1 MLLGRAHERQQ
12 IERAL
17 AGARSGT
24 SATLALVGE
33 PGIGKTALLSYAA
46 EHATGMQLLRARGIE
61 SEAQIP
67 FGSLLE
73 LIRPALMMLDKIP
86 APQAAALEGAL
97 ALRPR
102 AGHDRFAV
110 GAATL
115 SLLAAYADL
124 APVAVLVDDA
134 HWLDGS
140 SAQALLFAIRRLVAD
155 PIAVFVAVR
164 EGEPSLLDGAD
175 LLALRI
181 GGLTSDEAAML
192 VPGLAPEAA
201 RRLHG
206 ATAGNPLALLELA
219 PDASDMAFAPDG
231 APVLVSARISR
242 AFLRRADLLDQAT
255 RQALVLSATSDA
267 GDLPTLERAAG
278 RLGIDLSALA
288 AAESAGLVALHPGQ
302 VEFRH
307 PLARSAIYAD
317 APASQRREAHRALA
331 AALPDRDI
339 DRRAWHLA
347 AAAAGTD
354 ETASAAL
361 EQAGA
366 RSRDRSANATAT
378 AAFERA
384 GRLTADGERRARL
397 LREAAGAGWLAGFT
411 DRAVALLEEA
421 RDATSDPV
429 TLVEIDQLAGHIAT
443 RCGPVMRGHAILTAA
458 AGRADP
464 ERAVAMLAEAALACF
479 LAGNPVEMLSVAG
492 RSQSV
497 LPADP
502 SPRARFLAGM
512 TAGMARIIGGDAA
525 AGAEAVHEAVTL
537 AERSADL
544 RGDLQLIPWLTL
556 GPLFLRQTG
565 AGRPLLEHALRTARA
580 HAAVGALPFVLNLIA
595 RDQAATDRWAVAG
608 ATYQEAID
616 LARESGQQ
624 TELAFG
630 LAGFAWLQA
639 RRGREQECRACAAE
653 ALSRCRE
660 LGTRL
665 YEIWATAALGELELG
680 LGDAAK
686 AAGHF
691 EHQQQLLRE
700 CAITDADLWPAAELT
715 DAYIRLGLD
724 DQAQQEAAEYLAAAS
739 AKNQPW
745 PLARALRCQGL
756 LAPETGFSEYFE
768 QALRLHGQTPDVFE
782 AARTRLAYGER
793 LRRARNRIRARE
805 QLRAAVDAFERL
817 DARPWADRARAEL
830 AATGETRRRRD
841 PSTIDE
847 LTPQELQIALLLT
860 AGKTTRET
868 AAALFLSPKTVEY
881 HLRHVY
887 QKLGIHSREQL
898 AQTLATQTP
907 PESEQ
912 ASPRSALM

>member
-1 MLLGRAHERQQ
+1 MLLGRAHERRQ
-12 IERAL
+12 IEQAL

-24 SATLALVGE
+24 SAALALAGE

-46 EHATGMQLLRARGIE
+46 EHATGMRLLRARGIE

-73 LIRPALMMLDKIP
+73 LIRPALMMLDNIP

-97 ALRPR
+97 ALRPG

-124 APVAVLVDDA
+124 TPVAVLVDDA
-134 HWLDGS
+134 QWLDGS

-175 LLALRI
+175 LPALRI

-201 RRLHG
+201 RRLHE

-219 PDASDMAFAPDG
+219 PDAPDMALAPGG

-267 GDLPTLERAAG
+267 GDLPTLERAAA
-278 RLGIDLSALA
+278 RLGIDISALA

-347 AAAAGTD
+347 AAAVGTD

-384 GRLTADGERRARL
+384 GRLTADDERRARL
-397 LREAAGAGWLAGFT
+397 LRKAAEAGWLAGFT
-411 DRAVALLEEA
+411 DRASTLLDEA
-421 RDATSDPV
+421 GDATCDPA
-429 TLVEIDQLAGHIAT
+429 TLVEIDQLTGHIAT

-464 ERAVAMLAEAALACF
+464 ERAVAMLAEAAVACF
-479 LAGNPVEMLSVAG
+479 LAGNPVEMLSVAD
-492 RSQSV
+492 RAQSV

-525 AGAEAVHEAVTL
+525 AGAEAVHE
-537 AERSADL
+537 
-544 RGDLQLIPWLTL
+544 
-556 GPLFLRQTG
+556 
-565 AGRPLLEHALRTARA
+565 
-580 HAAVGALPFVLNLIA
+580 
-595 RDQAATDRWAVAG
+595 
-608 ATYQEAID
+608 
-616 LARESGQQ
+616 
-624 TELAFG
+624 
-630 LAGFAWLQA
+630 
-639 RRGREQECRACAAE
+639 
-653 ALSRCRE
+653 
-660 LGTRL
+660 
-665 YEIWATAALGELELG
+665 
-680 LGDAAK
+680 
-686 AAGHF
+686 
-691 EHQQQLLRE
+691 
-700 CAITDADLWPAAELT
+700 
-715 DAYIRLGLD
+715 
-724 DQAQQEAAEYLAAAS
+724 
-739 AKNQPW
+739 
-745 PLARALRCQGL
+745 
-756 LAPETGFSEYFE
+756 
-768 QALRLHGQTPDVFE
+768 
-782 AARTRLAYGER
+782 
-793 LRRARNRIRARE
+793 
-805 QLRAAVDAFERL
+805 
-817 DARPWADRARAEL
+817 
-830 AATGETRRRRD
+830 
-841 PSTIDE
+841 
-847 LTPQELQIALLLT
+847 
-860 AGKTTRET
+860 
-868 AAALFLSPKTVEY
+868 
-881 HLRHVY
+881 
-887 QKLGIHSREQL
+887 
-898 AQTLATQTP
+898 
-907 PESEQ
+907 ESEE
-912 ASPRSALM
+912 ASRRSTHT